1 MLAYYIFWLFKLF
14 LSSLLILITVT
25 YYFWVEITLVHNTY
39 IVVVVIEVYISKP
52 PFPKLDYVICEQP
65 LISFCTIKF
74 QIETIKLKFMCS
86 FLSRCCPKEISFS
99 YQTAV

>member
-1 MLAYYIFWLFKLF
+1 MLTYYIFWLFKLF
-14 LSSLLILITVT
+14 LSSLLILMTVT
-25 YYFWVEITLVHNTY
+25 YNFWVEITLVHNTY
-39 IVVVVIEVYISKP
+39 IVVVVVVYISKP
-52 PFPKLDYVICEQP
+52 PLPKLDHVICEQP